1 MTITHTDIST
11 KEKNMRRILL
21 LIISRIVI
29 ITILLGITIFID
41 VRRELFTLSYLTIN
55 YFYFFVA
62 VIYLFSAIYI
72 FLYKFRVNYK
82 RNIVLQITVDI
93 LSITSLIF
101 MFGNTQIDY
110 SLFYTLVIIY
120 SAIFTGRKGGMFV
133 ASISSIFYG
142 LFLNLE
148 FYNLLPS
155 FSLINYDYKNNF
167 ADALTNLIVR
177 ITSFYILAFLASFI
191 IEQEKKTA
199 SLLQEKESEFNQLDL
214 LFRSIVE
221 SVYTGVM
228 TVDLNN
234 IIKTFNNAAEEITG
248 FSRFSIQGRRLD
260 DVFPEFLP
268 FLTEEMI
275 NNQIN
280 NRSEMI
286 IKGSKNDK
294 INLGLSVSP
303 LKGKYE
309 KRIGNILI
317 FQDISQIKQMEK
329 DLERNRN
336 MALVGEMAAGWAHE
350 VRNPLAAITGSIE
363 LLKQGME
370 LEGTNKRLM
379 EIVLRSKDQLENFVR
394 DFLLLA
400 RPVPAHRELVDLKV
414 VIEEILENLK
424 INKDWGDKIKIK
436 KYFSSNAAA
445 FANKEPVRHV
455 INNLVLNAIQSMEQ
469 GGLLSIETKLIQLD
483 DEKIYSEIKI
493 SDTGCGIEEDDL
505 DKIFEPFF
513 TKKEKGTGLGLSIVN
528 HIIEGYNGKI
538 KIDSIV
544 DKGTTCRVWLRV
556 AK

>member
-120 SAIFTGRKGGMFV
+120 SAIFTGRKGGMIV
-133 ASISSIFYG
+133 ASIASIFYG

>member
-1 MTITHTDIST
+1 MTITHTNIST

-29 ITILLGITIFID
+29 ITILLGMTIFID

-167 ADALTNLIVR
+167 ADALTNLMVR
-177 ITSFYILAFLASFI
+177 ITSFYVLAFLASFI

-248 FSRFSIQGRRLD
+248 FSRYSIQGRRLD

-275 NNQIN
+275 SNQIN
-280 NRSEMI
+280 NRSEMT